1 MPTVRVTGH
10 DASAEV
16 RAPAE
21 QIRFCDD
28 VTDTPGAAV
37 MDADLVILCVP
48 VGVMGPVAAE
58 IAADLPADAII
69 SDVGSCKAGI
79 LARSEEHTSELQSLM
94 RISYA
99 VFSLKNKNKVTNE
112 ASNTTY

>member
-1 MPTVRVTGH
+1 
-10 DASAEV
+10 
-16 RAPAE
+16 
-21 QIRFCDD
+21 
-28 VTDTPGAAV
+28 
-37 MDADLVILCVP
+37 MDADLVILGVP

-79 LARSEEHTSELQSLM
+79 LAALQEALPGRTIIPAHPVAGTENSGPEAGFASLFKGRSEEHTSELQSLM

-99 VFSLKNKNKVTNE
+99 VFCLKTKQTIHN
-112 ASNTTY
+112 SI